1 MTDQRPESAIRP
13 LELSLSRTRARIA
26 RANSRAI
33 SFLIGL
39 PHVPPGAQPVVAQDA
54 ALLTYRATARWA
66 NASSRIAVLAS
77 SVYVRRD
84 GRWKVA
90 FHQQTHV

>member
-13 LELSLSRTRARIA
+13 LELSLPRTRARIA

-39 PHVPPGAQPVVAQDA
+39 PHVPPGAQPVVAFDIDA
-54 ALLTYRATARWA
+54 RARDLF
-66 NASSRIAVLAS
+66 AVAHAM
-77 SVYVRRD
+77 
-84 GRWKVA
+84 W
-90 FHQQTHV
+90 